1 MRTRLVA
8 LSALLLAL
16 AGCSQ
21 THETTLPNGLRV
33 IVKEDHRSPVVVSQ
47 VWYRIGSQDE
57 PEGRTG
63 MSHVLEHMM
72 FKGTERLK
80 PNEFSRI
87 IAEHGGREN
96 AFTGYDFTGY
106 YQQLEKSRLPI
117 SFDLEADRMQHL
129 KLDEAEFRKEVRVV
143 MEERRLRTEDRPEAL
158 TYEKFMATAYTTHP
172 YKNPVIGWMADLER
186 LTLDDLRAWY
196 QRWYAPN
203 NAALVVVGDVTPA
216 QVFALA
222 RRHFGAIPRRDLN
235 PPPTPVEPPQTA
247 ERRVR
252 VAAPAEVPYLI
263 LGWHVPV
270 LVPGD
275 GSREPYA
282 LEVLSAILGGGNSSR
297 LASELVRGQKLA
309 ASAGANYSLIAR
321 SPGMLTLDGTPA
333 SGRRV
338 EELEQALR
346 AQAARLRDEPVTDA
360 ELERV
365 KAQVVASNVYS
376 RDSVFGQAMQI
387 GQLVTAGLDWRLQ
400 DQIPRRLKAVTASEV
415 QEVARKY
422 LVDTN
427 LTVAVL
433 DPQPSA
439 KPRHTDVPSAV
450 PKDAKPRKSARK
462 GGGHVR

>member
-1 MRTRLVA
+1 MYFRSIA
-8 LSALLLAL
+8 LGALLLAL

-47 VWYRIGSQDE
+47 IWYRIGSQDE

-63 MSHVLEHMM
+63 LSHVLEHMM

-96 AFTGYDFTGY
+96 AFTGYDFTAY

-117 SFDLEADRMQHL
+117 SFELEADRMRNL
-129 KLDEAEFRKEVRVV
+129 KLDPAEVAKEVKVV

-196 QRWYAPN
+196 ERWYAPN
-203 NAALVVVGDVTPA
+203 NATLVVVGDVHPA
-216 QVFALA
+216 QVFTLA
-222 RRHFGAIPRRDLN
+222 RQHFGAVPRRDLT
-235 PPPTPVEPPQTA
+235 PPPAPAEPPQTA

-252 VAAPAEVPYLI
+252 VTAPAEVPYLI

-270 LVPGD
+270 LAAD
-275 GSREPYA
+275 GSATEPYA
-282 LEVLSAILGGGNSSR
+282 LEVLSAILGGGNSAR

-309 ASAGANYSLIAR
+309 ASAGASYSLIAR
-321 SPGMLTLDGTPA
+321 SPGMLMMDGTPA
-333 SGRRV
+333 SGHTV
-338 EELEQALR
+338 EALEQALR
-346 AQAARLRDEPVTDA
+346 AQAARLRDEPVTDE

-365 KAQVVASNVYS
+365 KAQVVAGNVYR
-376 RDSVFGQAMQI
+376 RDSVFGQAMEL

-400 DQIPRRLKAVTASEV
+400 DRIVRRLQAVTVREV
-415 QEVARKY
+415 QAVARKY
-422 LVDTN
+422 LVDAN
-427 LTVAVL
+427 LTVAIL
-433 DPQPSA
+433 DPQPSG
-439 KPRHTDVPSAV
+439 KPR
-450 PKDAKPRKSARK
+450 RRARA
-462 GGGHVR
+462 GGGHGR